1 MNEIKEYI
9 SLIITAL
16 SSGGVV
22 YLITYFVRGKKD
34 RVEEQKTVI
43 GYLKARL
50 TRLEKKDKQKDKEI
64 KEIKKKYLDLE
75 IKLEL
80 TDFERKI
87 YLNWILEQK
96 NGQEFLDSVKDDVK
110 SKEDFLNRIKKFKS
124 YKMDKNIINTVL
136 ILVFALSF
144 LFLFYLGYTYTVDRL
159 AETANLEI
167 ELEKL
172 KNQN

>member
-1 MNEIKEYI
+1 MEVK
-9 SLIITAL
+9 
-16 SSGGVV
+16 
-22 YLITYFVRGKKD
+22 F
-34 RVEEQKTVI
+34 
-43 GYLKARL
+43 
-50 TRLEKKDKQKDKEI
+50 
-64 KEIKKKYLDLE
+64 
-75 IKLEL
+75 EL

-96 NGQEFLDSVKDDVK
+96 NGQEFLDSVKDEIK

-144 LFLFYLGYTYTVDRL
+144 LFLFYLGYVYTVDKL